1 MTLLVGVV
9 VVPSALIAFAVFTS
23 LSSPGGLV
31 LGGGDEYDAMIQQA
45 NSADQLAATKTQAPT
60 LDADLLRSIYGAK
73 IGL

>member
-1 MTLLVGVV
+1 
-9 VVPSALIAFAVFTS
+9 
-23 LSSPGGLV
+23 
-31 LGGGDEYDAMIQQA
+31 MIQQA